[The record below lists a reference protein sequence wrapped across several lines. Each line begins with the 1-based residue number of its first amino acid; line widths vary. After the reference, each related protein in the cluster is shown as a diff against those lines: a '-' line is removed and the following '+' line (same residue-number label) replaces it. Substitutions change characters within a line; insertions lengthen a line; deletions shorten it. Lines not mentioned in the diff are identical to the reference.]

1 MVVGVFLF
9 GREEETQ
16 FACFFVGEGE
26 IDRFAFDAEFAGGGG
41 DGSFEEE
48 ESVGLASGVGTD
60 GELGVVAAYG
70 LTVFEVETG
79 GVARGVVEVEEYPS
93 AGLVDEGGED
103 SAVHGV
109 DPSLVVRLWFPEAN
123 DFVVF
128 LEELHV
134 QSYGIVGVAS
144 EAVVAGVSYPGI
156 FYFFHSC
163 VQIICKDSKIF

>member
-1 MVVGVFLF
+1 M
-9 GREEETQ
+9 
-16 FACFFVGEGE
+16 
-26 IDRFAFDAEFAGGGG
+26 
-41 DGSFEEE
+41 
-48 ESVGLASGVGTD
+48 GLACGVGTD

-70 LTVFEVETG
+70 LAVFEVETG
-79 GVARGVVEVEEYPS
+79 GVARGVVEVEEYPT
-93 AGLVDEGGED
+93 AGLVDESGED

-134 QSYGIVGVAS
+134 QSYGVVGVAS

-156 FYFFHSC
+156 FNFFHRGE
-163 VQIICKDSKIF
+163 

>member
-1 MVVGVFLF
+1 MVVCVFLF

-26 IDRFAFDAEFAGGGG
+26 IDRFAFDAEFAGGVG

-48 ESVGLASGVGTD
+48 EAVGLASGVGTD
-60 GELGVVAAYG
+60 GELGVVAADRFAI
-70 LTVFEVETG
+70 FEVEAG
-79 GVARGVVEVEEYPS
+79 GVARGVVEVEENPS

-134 QSYGIVGVAS
+134 QSYGVVGVAS

-156 FYFFHSC
+156 FNFFHRGE
-163 VQIICKDSKIF
+163 